1 MNDRASHTSAV
12 DLHAYL
18 RRIGFSG
25 DVRPSYPVLEA
36 LHLAHA
42 TRVPFEN
49 LDILLGR
56 PIRLD
61 LDSLQAKII
70 EAGRGGYCFEQN
82 LLFGAVLRELGFSV
96 TNLAARV
103 RYRARQIRPR
113 THMLLLVRCDDDLWV
128 ADVGF
133 GGDGLLLPVPLRSKR
148 ETRQFVWTYRVV
160 EEEGQWVL
168 QSLHSDSWIDLYS
181 FSLEPQELADYELAN
196 YYTSTHPDSRFVQ
209 TLTVQL
215 PSPQAR
221 AALRNRELIVDD
233 GKSIK
238 TRMIEEDNELLD
250 VLEERFALRFPRG
263 TRFPL
268 PGEQGAAP

>member
-1 MNDRASHTSAV
+1 MTDRASDSPV
-12 DLHAYL
+12 FNLHAYL

-25 DVRPSYPVLEA
+25 DTRPSYPVLEA

-42 TRVPFEN
+42 THVPFEN

-61 LDSLQAKII
+61 LDSLQAKIVKG
-70 EAGRGGYCFEQN
+70 GRGGYCFEQN
-82 LLFGAVLRELGFSV
+82 LLFAAALRELGFSV

-103 RYRARQIRPR
+103 RHRAHQIRPR
-113 THMLLLVRCDDDLWV
+113 THMLLLVRCDDDAWI

-133 GGDGLLLPVPLRSKR
+133 GGEGLLLPVPLRSKR

-160 EEEGQWVL
+160 EDGGQWVL
-168 QSLHSDSWIDLYS
+168 QTLHSDSWADLYA
-181 FSLEPQELADYELAN
+181 FSLEPQELADFELAN

-221 AALRNRELIVDD
+221 TTLRNRELVVDD
-233 GKSIK
+233 GKSLK
-238 TRMIEEDNELLD
+238 TRMIDGETELLE
-250 VLEERFALRFPRG
+250 VLAERFDLRFPNG

-268 PGEQGAAP
+268 PNAAA